1 MTAGRA
7 TAMGRVAPMLQSR
20 IISLYLGRSVTLS
33 DMPLHRPAI
42 VQSVEDRQPNDAI
55 ARRLRELGFVA
66 GEEVVVLALGP
77 VGRDPLLVQ
86 VGYTRFALRR
96 SEAERVRVAALEAA

>member
-1 MTAGRA
+1 
-7 TAMGRVAPMLQSR
+7 
-20 IISLYLGRSVTLS
+20 
-33 DMPLHRPAI
+33 MPLHRPAI
-42 VQSVEDRQPNDAI
+42 VQSVEDHQPNDVI

-77 VGRDPLLVQ
+77 VGREPLLVQ

-96 SEAERVRVAALEAA
+96 SEAARVRVAALEAA